1 MNALEHIELDT
12 NITCIDAFSQYMKM
26 IESIPLLSQE
36 EEYDLA
42 TNYRLNND
50 IDSAKRL
57 IQSNL
62 RFVVYMAKKYNGY
75 GLSLPDLVQE
85 GNVGLMKA
93 VKRFDPEQGVR
104 LVTFAVHW
112 IKASFYDYIMKN
124 QSIVKISGS
133 KNERKLFFNLRK
145 MKKSTTWLDNQEAND
160 IALKL
165 NVPVK
170 EVLDME
176 QRLSA
181 TDISFNLDYD
191 DEELSYS
198 PEAHL
203 EDYRYSP
210 DKLIESKDTEET
222 NSANLYEALE
232 TLDERSKDIIQR
244 RWLNEDKPTLHEL
257 AAEYGVSHERIRQ
270 IENSAMKKIKVFLS
284 EL

>member
-12 NITCIDAFSQYMKM
+12 DITCIDAFSQYMKM
-26 IESIPLLSQE
+26 IERIPLLSQE

-62 RFVVYMAKKYNGY
+62 RFVVYMAKKYDGY

-232 TLDERSKDIIQR
+232 TLDKRSKDIIQR

>member
-62 RFVVYMAKKYNGY
+62 RFVVYMAKKYDGY

-270 IENSAMKKIKVFLS
+270 IENNAMKKIKVFLS

>member
-1 MNALEHIELDT
+1 
-12 NITCIDAFSQYMKM
+12 
-26 IESIPLLSQE
+26 
-36 EEYDLA
+36 
-42 TNYRLNND
+42 
-50 IDSAKRL
+50 
-57 IQSNL
+57 
-62 RFVVYMAKKYNGY
+62 
-75 GLSLPDLVQE
+75 
-85 GNVGLMKA
+85 
-93 VKRFDPEQGVR
+93 
-104 LVTFAVHW
+104 
-112 IKASFYDYIMKN
+112 MKN